1 VHAREGVGRDPGGAA
16 IVIPVMLITGASRG
30 IGAAT
35 ARAAVGIGWDV
46 ALNYRSEQE
55 RAEQLATSLAV
66 ESGRRVVAVPG
77 DVSREGDVV
86 AMFDAVESALG
97 GVQCLVNNAGVAPGY
112 GPFADLELADIENV
126 WAVNLT
132 GAFLCAREAVRRMSR
147 SRGGQGGSIVNVSS
161 KAAVIGGP
169 GEWIHY
175 AASKGGL
182 ETLTAGLS
190 KEVAREGIRVNNV
203 RPGLIAGDFGPWGPT
218 GRADRMREAVPMG
231 RAGEPDEI
239 AKAIVWLAGDEA
251 SYVTGATID
260 VTGGR

>member
-1 VHAREGVGRDPGGAA
+1 MSGK
-16 IVIPVMLITGASRG
+16 VMLITGASRG

-35 ARAAVGIGWDV
+35 ARAAAGDGWDV
-46 ALNYRSEQE
+46 AVNYRSERE
-55 RAEQLATSLAV
+55 AAEQLAAALAA
-66 ESGRRVVAVPG
+66 ESGCRAIAVG
-77 DVSREGDVV
+77 ADVSVEADVV
-86 AMFDAVESALG
+86 AMFDRVESELG
-97 GVQCLVNNAGVAPGY
+97 PIGCLVNNAGIAPGY
-112 GPFADLELADIENV
+112 GPFADLELADIERV

-147 SRGGQGGSIVNVSS
+147 SRGGRGGSIVNVSS

-190 KEVAREGIRVNNV
+190 KEVAADGIRVNNV
-203 RPGLIAGDFGPWGPT
+203 RPGLIAGDFGPWGPAGRVERMKT
-218 GRADRMREAVPMG
+218 GVPMQ
-231 RAGEPDEI
+231 RPGETSEI
-239 AKAIVWLAGDEA
+239 AAAIVWLASDAA
-251 SYVTGATID
+251 SYVTGATLD

>member
-1 VHAREGVGRDPGGAA
+1 MG
-16 IVIPVMLITGASRG
+16 VMLITGASRG

-35 ARAAVGIGWDV
+35 ARAAVGAGWDV
-46 ALNYRSEQE
+46 AVNYRSE
-55 RAEQLATSLAV
+55 RDRAV
-66 ESGRRVVAVPG
+66 ELASELASASGRRVVAVPG
-77 DVSREGDVV
+77 DVSIEDEVLT
-86 AMFDAVESALG
+86 MFDTVESSLG
-97 GVQCLVNNAGVAPGY
+97 PVACLVNNAGIAPGY
-112 GPFADLELADIENV
+112 GAFADLELADIESV

-132 GAFLCAREAVRRMSR
+132 GAFLCAREAVRRMSG
-147 SRGGQGGSIVNVSS
+147 SRGGAGGSIVNVSS

-203 RPGLIAGDFGPWGPT
+203 RPGLIAGEFGPWAPS
-218 GRADRMREAVPMG
+218 GRVDRMKDGIPMG
-231 RAGEPDEI
+231 RAGTIDEI
-239 AKAIVWLAGDEA
+239 AAAIVWLASDEA

>member
-1 VHAREGVGRDPGGAA
+1 
-16 IVIPVMLITGASRG
+16 MLITGASRG

-35 ARAAVGIGWDV
+35 ARAAVGDGWDV
-46 ALNYRSEQE
+46 AVNFRSERE
-55 RAEQLATSLAV
+55 RAEAMAAELAA

-77 DVSREGDVV
+77 DVSVEADVI
-86 AMFDAVESALG
+86 AMFDAVVEALG
-97 GVQCLVNNAGVAPGY
+97 PVTCLVNNAGIAPGY
-112 GPFADLELADIENV
+112 GPFAELDLADIERV

-132 GAFLCAREAVRRMSR
+132 GAFLCAREAVRRMAV
-147 SRGGQGGSIVNVSS
+147 SRGGAGGAIVNVSS

-190 KEVAREGIRVNNV
+190 KEVAADGIRVNTV
-203 RPGLIAGDFGPWGPT
+203 RPGLINGDFGPWGPS
-218 GRADRMREAVPMG
+218 GRVERMAAGVPMQRPG
-231 RAGEPDEI
+231 DPSEI
-239 AKAIVWLAGDEA
+239 AAAIVWLASESA

>member
-1 VHAREGVGRDPGGAA
+1 
-16 IVIPVMLITGASRG
+16 MLITGASRG

-35 ARAAVGIGWDV
+35 ARAAAAAGWDV
-46 ALNYRSEQE
+46 AVNFRSERE
-55 RAEQLATSLAV
+55 RAEQLAGSITAD
-66 ESGRRVVAVPG
+66 SGRRAVAVG
-77 DVSREGDVV
+77 ADVSLEDEVL
-86 AMFDAVESALG
+86 AMFDAVESSLG
-97 GVQCLVNNAGVAPGY
+97 PVACLVNNAGIAPGY
-112 GPFADLELADIENV
+112 GPLADLELADIETV

-147 SRGGQGGSIVNVSS
+147 SRGGLGGSIVNVSS

-203 RPGLIAGDFGPWGPT
+203 RPGLIAGDFGPWGPA
-218 GRADRMREAVPMG
+218 GRVERMQDGVPMG
-231 RAGEPDEI
+231 RAGTVDEI
-239 AKAIVWLAGDEA
+239 AKAIVWLASDEA

>member
-1 VHAREGVGRDPGGAA
+1 
-16 IVIPVMLITGASRG
+16 MLITGASRG

-35 ARAAVGIGWDV
+35 ARAAAAAGWDV
-46 ALNYRSEQE
+46 AINYRTERE
-55 RAEQLATSLAV
+55 RAEQLAGSLAAD
-66 ESGRRVVAVPG
+66 SGRRAVAVG
-77 DVSREGDVV
+77 ADVSLEDEVL
-86 AMFDAVESALG
+86 AMFDAVESSLG
-97 GVQCLVNNAGVAPGY
+97 PVACLVNNAGIAPGY
-112 GPFADLELADIENV
+112 GPFADIQLADIDAV

-132 GAFLCAREAVRRMSR
+132 GPFLCAREAVRRMAR
-147 SRGGQGGSIVNVSS
+147 SRGGRGGSIVNVSS

-203 RPGLIAGDFGPWGPT
+203 RPGLIAGDFGPWGPS
-218 GRADRMREAVPMG
+218 GRVERMQDGVPMG
-231 RAGEPDEI
+231 RAATVDEI
-239 AKAIVWLAGDEA
+239 AKAIVWLASDDA
-251 SYVTGATID
+251 SYVTGATLD

>member
-1 VHAREGVGRDPGGAA
+1 MTG
-16 IVIPVMLITGASRG
+16 VMLITGASRG

-35 ARAAVGIGWDV
+35 ARVAVAAGWDV
-46 ALNYRSEQE
+46 AANYRSEREQ
-55 RAEQLATSLAV
+55 AQQLAVSLAA
-66 ESGRRVVAVPG
+66 ESGRRVVAVG
-77 DVSREGDVV
+77 ADVSSEDEVL
-86 AMFDAVESALG
+86 AMFDAVESEIG
-97 GVQCLVNNAGVAPGY
+97 PVGCLVNNAGIAPGY
-112 GPFADLELADIENV
+112 GPFVDLELADIESV

-132 GAFLCAREAVRRMSR
+132 GAFLGAREAVRRMSR

-190 KEVAREGIRVNNV
+190 KEVARDGIRVNNV
-203 RPGLIAGDFGPWGPT
+203 RPGLIAGDFGPWGPS
-218 GRADRMREAVPMG
+218 GRVERMQDDVPMG
-231 RAGEPDEI
+231 RAGERDEI
-239 AKAIVWLAGDEA
+239 AKAIVWLASDQA